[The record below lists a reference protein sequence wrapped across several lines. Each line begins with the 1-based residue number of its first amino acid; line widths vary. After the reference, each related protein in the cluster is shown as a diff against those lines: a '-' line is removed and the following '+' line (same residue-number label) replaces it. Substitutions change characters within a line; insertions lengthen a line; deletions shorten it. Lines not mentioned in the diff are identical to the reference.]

1 MELGIALPQFGRC
14 ASWEASG
21 RVAEA
26 AERLGYAA
34 LWVQERVLRP
44 TAPRTPYGGVPGLAW
59 PAPYASRP

>member
-1 MELGIALPQFGRC
+1 MELGIALPQFGRF
-14 ASWEASG
+14 ASREAIG
-21 RVAEA
+21 RVAEE

-59 PAPYASRP
+59 PEPV